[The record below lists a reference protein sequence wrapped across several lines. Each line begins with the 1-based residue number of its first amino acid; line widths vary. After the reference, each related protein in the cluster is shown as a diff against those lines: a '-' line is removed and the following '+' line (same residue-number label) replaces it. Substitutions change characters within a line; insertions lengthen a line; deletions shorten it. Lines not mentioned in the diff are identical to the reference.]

1 MKEYVTMKEII
12 IEAFLESL
20 KIGLATVLIGIL
32 YERIRNH
39 KK

>member
-12 IEAFLESL
+12 IEGFLKSL
-20 KIGLATVLIGIL
+20 KIGLEVVLIGIL

>member
-12 IEAFLESL
+12 IEEFLKSL
-20 KIGLATVLIGIL
+20 KIGLGVVLIGIL
-32 YERIRNH
+32 YEKLRH